1 MISKHTD
8 AIKSLSPDE
17 LNAITVILEIAKQQ
31 PHHLLQANK
40 PKHQVLN
47 TFRGIFKGL
56 RDYFA
61 LGRE

>member
-31 PHHLLQANK
+31 PHLLQSNK

-56 RDYFA
+56 RNYFA